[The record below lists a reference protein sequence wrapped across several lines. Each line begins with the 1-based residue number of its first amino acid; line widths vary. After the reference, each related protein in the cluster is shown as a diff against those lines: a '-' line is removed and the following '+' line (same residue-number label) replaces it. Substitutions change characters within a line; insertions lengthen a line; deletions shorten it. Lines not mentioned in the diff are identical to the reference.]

1 MKFFWNKVLGW
12 FSSKTLVWS
21 VSWSDFWSTKS
32 VRVYAII
39 TVILNILA
47 WVLAGIIKYNLQ
59 DRMVIFHYNI
69 LFGTDYVANSLAVF
83 RLPIFALLIF
93 ANNFFLGLY
102 MFSKKEK
109 LLVQILLATALVL
122 ALLIL
127 VALYSI
133 YSINYINISK

>member
-12 FSSKTLVWS
+12 FSSKTLFWS
-21 VSWSDFWSTKS
+21 VGWSDFWSTKS
-32 VRVYAII
+32 VKVYVII
-39 TVILNILA
+39 TASLNVLA
-47 WVLAGIIKYNLQ
+47 WALAGVIKYSLQ

-69 LFGTDYVANSLAVF
+69 LFGTDYIANSSAVF

-93 ANNFFLGLY
+93 INNFLLGLY

-109 LLVQILLATALVL
+109 LLVHILLATALVL
-122 ALLIL
+122 AVLIL